1 MIAVDE
7 PTKGLLYGS
16 AVAAPYIARLLET
29 ILPYMGVEA
38 VYTTEELENL
48 AVTVPNMKD
57 YTIEQAT
64 ARAEQ
69 LGVSIRVVGD
79 GNKVTGQIP
88 EVGSKMEAK
97 GGVIVVYTGDATGEE
112 GVVVPNLLGKSAAAA
127 NQLLINSGL
136 NIRITGTKNHLTG
149 VGATVISQSHA
160 AGETVAPGTVITL
173 IFSTP
178 AETE

>member
-1 MIAVDE
+1 MVDE

-38 VYTTEELENL
+38 VYTAEELENL
-48 AVTVPNMKD
+48 AVTVPKMQG
-57 YTIEQAT
+57 YTIEQAK

-69 LGVSIRVVGD
+69 LGVTLRVVGD
-79 GNKVTGQIP
+79 GAKVTGQTP
-88 EVGSKMEAK
+88 EVGTKMEAK
-97 GGVIVVYTGDATGEE
+97 GGVIVVYTGDAASEDS
-112 GVVVPNLLGKSAAAA
+112 VVVPDLKGKSAAAA

-136 NIRITGTKNHLTG
+136 NIRITGTTQHLTG
-149 VGATVISQSHA
+149 VGATVVSQSHA
-160 AGETVAPGTVITL
+160 AGEKVAPGTVITL

-178 AETE
+178 QETE